1 MRVVSSWVVST
12 VYWQCRVRV
21 VRRTGDWDACRT
33 PSWLLPLPLLRD
45 HALEVYTSKVNGV
58 QQFAACYARTHITQC
73 YLPPARGDFSAF
85 ISKKSWHSI

>member
-1 MRVVSSWVVST
+1 MPKRSVAVCTASIGARTAAEGKCLCRMRVVSSWVVST

-45 HALEVYTSKVNGV
+45 HALEVYIHK
-58 QQFAACYARTHITQC
+58 
-73 YLPPARGDFSAF
+73 
-85 ISKKSWHSI
+85 